1 DNLQII
7 EEAAESEGLAFS
19 TEDTSGVYV
28 VPAFAGLSAP
38 YWDPYARGTV
48 IGLSRAT
55 TKEQVVRATLESIAY
70 QCRDV
75 VLAME
80 KDTGIKVSGIKADG
94 GASRN
99 DFLLQ
104 FLADILDTKV
114 ERPEMLEATALGAAY
129 FTGIAAGYWKFP
141 DDILRIHR
149 IEREFTPDMPSETR
163 ESLYAGWKKAV
174 GRAQRWA

>member
-1 DNLQII
+1 MIRRPPRSTQSRSS
-7 EEAAESEGLAFS
+7 AAS
-19 TEDTSGVYV
+19 DVYK
-28 VPAFAGLSAP
+28 
-38 YWDPYARGTV
+38 R
-48 IGLSRAT
+48 
-55 TKEQVVRATLESIAY
+55 QVA
-70 QCRDV
+70 
-75 VLAME
+75 AME
-80 KDTGIKVSGIKADG
+80 KDTGIKVRDIKADG

-129 FTGIAAGYWKFP
+129 FAGIAADYWKFP
-141 DDILRIHR
+141 DDILRIHLV
-149 IEREFTPDMPSETR
+149 EKEFNPGISSETR